1 MKDTIKQSDYSLVNN
16 VTGEVLDI
24 DLRVLGTNKSFNK
37 ATSKKFFKFMDV
49 FTEEIL
55 LDKTLSGKAIKLLFW
70 ILKQLDFG
78 ETTFILNTLYASESL
93 GVSRKTLYNWKNA
106 LIEKGIIQKITG
118 ELYTLNPDCVMYGNV
133 NTKENASKVLKDIK
147 NAKILKGVE
156 FE

>member
-93 GVSRKTLYNWKNA
+93 NVSRKTLYNWKNA